1 MPAAVGAAMLGSRNG
16 RRQARAALGYAAEF
30 GAYSVG
36 FALVRGALAGFTVY
50 FDGRHAGSPTQR
62 TFMPMAAGSARVPT
76 PDGGRPDIGQT
87 QPSARDAASQR
98 QQRQHGQQQQHNK
111 SSTGAA
117 VGDFACDVSAD
128 NAPAAARRRRGCRG
142 GQRRRP
148 KRGAGGHLS
157 TAAHQSTCNH
167 VLVGSSADCVPDA
180 LSSSDCGTCKGPP
193 APSAPPKG
201 SSSSLSHSALVFT
214 PSTHEPIFATAPS
227 PPPSAAPL
235 FLPAPPPSQAPP
247 LPSDSDL
254 VRHLLPHALLSYEEL
269 RWQHH
274 VLSPRSSQ
282 KRRASSPPPDPPPSP
297 APPGP
302 PPSSAPPFILSCVVH
317 ERPPPPPPRPSRE
330 RERARPSWDY
340 RSGFMEGL
348 ARSRSRGG
356 QGGVG

>member
-1 MPAAVGAAMLGSRNG
+1 MVGVQIMDLRSQGREAQPAAATAAWHE
-16 RRQARAALGYAAEF
+16 QW
-30 GAYSVG
+30 
-36 FALVRGALAGFTVY
+36 
-50 FDGRHAGSPTQR
+50 
-62 TFMPMAAGSARVPT
+62 
-76 PDGGRPDIGQT
+76 
-87 QPSARDAASQR
+87 
-98 QQRQHGQQQQHNK
+98 QQHNK
-111 SSTGAA
+111 PSSGAA
-117 VGDFACDVSAD
+117 VDGFACGDGAAI
-128 NAPAAARRRRGCRG
+128 APAAARRRRGCRG
-142 GQRRRP
+142 GQKRRS

-157 TAAHQSTCNH
+157 TAAHQSTCNS
-167 VLVGSSADCVPDA
+167 VLDGSNAVCVPDVP
-180 LSSSDCGTCKGPP
+180 SSSDGGTCTGPP
-193 APSAPPKG
+193 APSAPTKG
-201 SSSSLSHSALVFT
+201 SSSSLCHSAPVFT
-214 PSTHEPIFATAPS
+214 PAIHGPPSATAPS
-227 PPPSAAPL
+227 PPPSVAPL
-235 FLPAPPPSQAPP
+235 PLPAPPPSQAPP
-247 LPSDSDL
+247 PPSDSDL